1 MAEQPPLTL
10 QSNIEKLIVLYK
22 TDLESSYTTIP
33 IYLEKLKKFY
43 FPLLTSSDLNEEKV
57 RIIFHYI
64 INLENIVA
72 RQMCALKTVKLLLE
86 NSKKNCLD
94 FLNLELMF
102 SKRHKKQKKNN
113 VPVVAADHLSTIV
126 QTLGL
131 EAELV

>member
-64 INLENIVA
+64 INL
-72 RQMCALKTVKLLLE
+72 
-86 NSKKNCLD
+86 
-94 FLNLELMF
+94 
-102 SKRHKKQKKNN
+102 
-113 VPVVAADHLSTIV
+113 TIHIAFYFPLQV
-126 QTLGL
+126 C
-131 EAELV
+131 EV